1 MLRVTHSHTSA
12 GGRWHLCGRLA
23 GSWVDEL
30 RSCWRNT
37 PHARSVLDLTDVTF
51 IDEAG
56 EQLLS
61 EMHSAGV
68 EFVAAGVENKDL
80 LEGLKHNGRRPVRR
94 LLGDSTCGRRAHQ
107 GGKEC

>member
-1 MLRVTHSHTSA
+1 MLRASYSNDAA
-12 GGRWHLCGRLA
+12 GHRWQLCGRLA

-30 RSCWRNT
+30 RACWRGASRV
-37 PHARSVLDLTDVTF
+37 PGARVVLDLTDVTF

-56 EQLLS
+56 EELLS
-61 EMHSAGV
+61 EMLFDGV

-94 LLGDSTCGRRAHQ
+94 LVGNSAHP

>member
-1 MLRVTHSHTSA
+1 MLRASYSNDAA
-12 GGRWHLCGRLA
+12 GQRWQLCGRLA

-30 RSCWRNT
+30 RACWLKSRRN
-37 PHARSVLDLTDVTF
+37 PGARVVLDLTDVTF

-56 EQLLS
+56 EELLA
-61 EMHSAGV
+61 EMLSAGA

-94 LLGDSTCGRRAHQ
+94 LVRNSTHQ
-107 GGKEC
+107 GGEQC

>member
-1 MLRVTHSHTSA
+1 MLRASYSNDAA
-12 GGRWHLCGRLA
+12 GQRWQLCGRLA

-30 RSCWRNT
+30 RACWRNSRRL
-37 PHARSVLDLTDVTF
+37 PGARVVLDLTDVTF

-56 EQLLS
+56 EELLA
-61 EMHSAGV
+61 EMLSDGV

-94 LLGDSTCGRRAHQ
+94 LVGNSAHQ